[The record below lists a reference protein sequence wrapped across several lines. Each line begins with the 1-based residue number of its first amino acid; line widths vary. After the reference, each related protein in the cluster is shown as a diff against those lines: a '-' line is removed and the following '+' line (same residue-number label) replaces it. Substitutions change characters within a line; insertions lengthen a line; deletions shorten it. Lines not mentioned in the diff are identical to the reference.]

1 MKEFNVE
8 IIDLSTNEIV
18 HTGDLPIQ
26 DIYMYDFEAYSIK
39 FIGATREQYEEAL
52 DNAEGLFG
60 YDPYESSYC
69 EYCGS
74 DVCKCN

>member
-39 FIGATREQYEEAL
+39 FIDATREQYEEAL

-60 YDPYESSYC
+60 YDPYENSYC
-69 EYCGS
+69 EYCGA